1 MDAVKAGVE
10 KAKEAVQGKKAE
22 DKANKA
28 SDPTVKPSERVDA
41 AFEAGKARMKEQE
54 HACKAECNKDKHF
67 YVC

>member
-54 HACKAECNKDKHF
+54 HA
-67 YVC
+67 